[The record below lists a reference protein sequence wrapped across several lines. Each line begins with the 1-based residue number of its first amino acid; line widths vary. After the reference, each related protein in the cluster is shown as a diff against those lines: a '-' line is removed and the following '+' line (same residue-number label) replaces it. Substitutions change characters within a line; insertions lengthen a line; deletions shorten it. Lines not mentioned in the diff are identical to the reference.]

1 MDCSKVKGFT
11 LLQMAAVMKGS
22 GGKARKMGM
31 ASTVMEL
38 PVKLLCILGL
48 QVTYTMGSGNRI
60 NDTDQLFILG
70 RTEASSLRAYGLK
83 DIAISGSP

>member
-1 MDCSKVKGFT
+1 
-11 LLQMAAVMKGS
+11 MKGS

-38 PVKLLCILGL
+38 PVKLLCTLGL
-48 QVTYTMGSGNRI
+48 QVTCTMGNGNCI

-70 RTEASSLRAYGLK
+70 RTEASLRAYGLK